1 MHTTLER
8 APMPL
13 MLVDSDGTIAYAPS
27 SIDDFGYVTEELIG
41 HRLLD
46 FAHPDDREL
55 LGSLLELPRRG
66 ERDGSTIDMRWR
78 QRDESYAHVEIAIR
92 ACGDPPA
99 PFAGGVVVGLRSLP

>member
-27 SIDDFGYVTEELIG
+27 SIDDFGYVAEELIG

-46 FAHPDDREL
+46 
-55 LGSLLELPRRG
+55 SLTPMTVNC
-66 ERDGSTIDMRWR
+66 SAAFW
-78 QRDESYAHVEIAIR
+78 SYATRR
-92 ACGDPPA
+92 AGRLHDRHALAPARRKLCARRARDPRVRRSA
-99 PFAGGVVVGLRSLP
+99 GSVRGGVVVGLRSLP